1 MIRIAPRKIVLL
13 SAIAVLALLLALQTI
28 LDSRSGGRV
37 LKTDGDIDLMVIG
50 REGVPALEVRKSGDA
65 WLVGEQGK
73 ADTFVK
79 AEQWTVDRMLS
90 LASTVKIL
98 NPVSS
103 AGNGE
108 RFGFDTALSLDIH
121 SSGKKV
127 RSLSIG
133 KTAVTPSQSYVRL
146 DGSSEIVLV
155 SGDYRTV
162 FDTNVETLR
171 EKETEPVQGPEEGS
185 SDPVPEDPTAQ

>member
-13 SAIAVLALLLALQTI
+13 SVIALLALLLAVQGL

-37 LKTDGDIDLMVIG
+37 LKTDVDIDLMVIG

-90 LASTVKIL
+90 LASTVKVL

-103 AGNGE
+103 SGNAE

-171 EKETEPVQGPEEGS
+171 EKETEPVQGPEEAGS
-185 SDPVPEDPTAQ
+185 EPAPEAPTAQ